1 MGKLKI
7 QSRDSFMGKAC
18 RKGRLALLGYRLV
31 MQVLFLKN
39 SGGIAAWVSLRFKE
53 EIVCLGKRE
62 GKGSQ

>member
-7 QSRDSFMGKAC
+7 QSRDSFMGKA
-18 RKGRLALLGYRLV
+18 LALLGYRLV

-39 SGGIAAWVSLRFKE
+39 SGGMAAWVSLRFKE